1 MIFAKEIYK
10 NHDINVL
17 FDKNRNLINLNHHMT
32 FNIVTFTEETYLN
45 HGWSKVA
52 PKELTTWK

>member
-1 MIFAKEIYK
+1 MIFANEIYK
-10 NHDINVL
+10 NHDINIL

-32 FNIVTFTEETYLN
+32 FNSVTFTEEAYFN